1 MIERDPLP
9 KLLRVVCARGAL
21 GSTFCVHLLPSATV
35 YVFCTHC
42 FSFFC
47 TFDYDQLSSALRV
60 QRLVVRSLCL
70 FVPRACVCMC
80 SCACMCLCV
89 CVRGCVRVWCLYAQ
103 LCFYCALVFCFVMGS
118 GLQFGE
124 TAHNRVHYYYYQL
137 SQAQQENYSPSAS
150 ETSFVNSIVQKACR
164 TAQKIKTLKWLIL
177 TF

>member
-1 MIERDPLP
+1 MIEPEPLP

-47 TFDYDQLSSALRV
+47 TFDYDQLSSALHV

-89 CVRGCVRVWCLYAQ
+89 CVHACVRGYVRVCVSVCVCWGGGGG
-103 LCFYCALVFCFVMGS
+103 LCESV
-118 GLQFGE
+118 
-124 TAHNRVHYYYYQL
+124 TAC
-137 SQAQQENYSPSAS
+137 
-150 ETSFVNSIVQKACR
+150 SI
-164 TAQKIKTLKWLIL
+164 
-177 TF
+177 